1 MRDAV
6 ILRKVGH
13 DAKVRGG
20 DYLKGRPKPEA
31 VAPKGGSPKT
41 VREAQ

>member
-13 DAKVRGG
+13 GAKVKGG
-20 DYLKGRPKPEA
+20 DYLKGRPKPKA
-31 VAPKGGSPKT
+31 VPPKA
-41 VREAQ
+41 R